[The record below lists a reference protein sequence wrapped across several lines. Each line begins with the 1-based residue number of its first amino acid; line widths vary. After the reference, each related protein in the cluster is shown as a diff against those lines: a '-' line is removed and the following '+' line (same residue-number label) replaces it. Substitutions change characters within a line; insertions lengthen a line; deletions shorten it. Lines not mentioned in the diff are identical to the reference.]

1 MEFETDRNESIYKRL
16 YTYFKEHRLQ
26 HRGITRNS
34 WNPPAFAL
42 KAFRP
47 AALLYYNYSA
57 MPFTHH
63 HLFEQLISV
72 ESSSPLELV
81 PRLDAFP
88 FFVAQMGPQIFVLWK
103 AALLKKRILFMTRPP
118 LQRACGYGK
127 INFILFFIL
136 AYIYVVCYVYVRLI
150 YWVKLSLNYI
160 KNGGLHFI
168 LFFPCF

>member
-1 MEFETDRNESIYKRL
+1 MDFGTDRNDSIYKRL

-34 WNPPAFAL
+34 WNPPTSAL

-47 AALLYYNYSA
+47 ATLLYYNYSTMSFA
-57 MPFTHH
+57 HH

-72 ESSSPLELV
+72 ESSSSLELV

-88 FFVAQMGPQIFVLWK
+88 FFVAKMGPQIFVLWK

-118 LQRACGYGK
+118 LQEACGYGK
-127 INFILFFIL
+127 IHCILFFIRR
-136 AYIYVVCYVYVRLI
+136 YIYVVCDVGYVFMFDLPGEAR
-150 YWVKLSLNYI
+150 S
-160 KNGGLHFI
+160 
-168 LFFPCF
+168 